1 MSLQVVT
8 AAGFGERGGA
18 SAWQL
23 VRRGPGRRGRWVE
36 SFLGVSLRSPG
47 GSSSHMGPDGGPG
60 GAGGRRL
67 AISEMLS
74 WIFILDLTAWNSAS
88 LRLVSQIGIIKLL
101 CYWFVCLSTCSHLL
115 TLS

>member
-1 MSLQVVT
+1 M
-8 AAGFGERGGA
+8 ERGAELQPGSWLDGVLVA
-18 SAWQL
+18 VGDAW
-23 VRRGPGRRGRWVE
+23 GRVE